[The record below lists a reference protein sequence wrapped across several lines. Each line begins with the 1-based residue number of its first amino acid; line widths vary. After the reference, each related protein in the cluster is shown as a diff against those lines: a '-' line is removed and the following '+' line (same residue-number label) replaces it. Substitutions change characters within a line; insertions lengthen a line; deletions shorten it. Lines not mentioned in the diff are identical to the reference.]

1 MPVWHL
7 SAHDVV
13 CNPFCVTT
21 QYCGYSWMKLLE
33 QCWRKK
39 YVEGFKAEHGKAK
52 AAIICSWKQ
61 VAFNMSIHLR
71 REGEL

>member
-1 MPVWHL
+1 M
-7 SAHDVV
+7 A
-13 CNPFCVTT
+13 
-21 QYCGYSWMKLLE
+21 MALE
-33 QCWRKK
+33 TSVLNTMLWLVLEKK
-39 YVEGFKAEHGKAK
+39 YTERFKAECGKAN

>member
-1 MPVWHL
+1 M
-7 SAHDVV
+7 
-13 CNPFCVTT
+13 VTALGT
-21 QYCGYSWMKLLE
+21 SILNTILWLLVNE
-33 QCWRKK
+33 ITGTVLEKK
-39 YVEGFKAEHGKAK
+39 YTERFKAERGIAN

>member
-1 MPVWHL
+1 
-7 SAHDVV
+7 
-13 CNPFCVTT
+13 
-21 QYCGYSWMKLLE
+21 MKLLE

-71 REGEL
+71 KEGEL

>member
-1 MPVWHL
+1 M
-7 SAHDVV
+7 A
-13 CNPFCVTT
+13 
-21 QYCGYSWMKLLE
+21 LE
-33 QCWRKK
+33 TSVLNTMLWLVLEKK
-39 YVEGFKAEHGKAK
+39 YTERFKAECGKAN